1 MYAKLILRSARR
13 SARDYLIYLVTMTLC
28 VALFYAFLSVSSRF
42 YKPDIGVEYDF
53 TLLSG
58 GMKMA
63 ICAVTLL
70 LLFLIRF
77 VNHYMLRSRQKEF
90 ALEAILGM
98 DQRTIAGLFFAET
111 LLMGGVSVVLGIG
124 LGAVCSQFITALL
137 LTSYGQPYRPAWTLF
152 PDTVLWTVG
161 FFLLSFL
168 AVGLFQTQTIRRT
181 RILSMLTAGRENE
194 APLTQS
200 RWMQGVAVLY
210 LALAAVMTVQAGRML
225 YFYGDSRFP
234 APVQVMFWANILAP
248 AGLLVWTA
256 VWAVRRRKGDFPVL
270 VLGLTAGALVCILA
284 AASVPVVQ
292 RRYMLA
298 FGEGGVSQAL
308 TALLV
313 HLLFLL
319 CGVIW
324 LASTLLVWR
333 KERSAACR
341 YQGTNLFFFG
351 QMISKLRTTS
361 KTMSLVSITLVLSIF
376 LFMAAPVLVGW
387 ADGYLEA
394 RSMYDIQIYS
404 RYNNVYHEA
413 NLPRDGYQAV
423 TAFLSEKGIET
434 AADRTFSLYLPRRED
449 FHQRVK
455 YDFPAAVIS
464 LSDYNALRTMLGL
477 EPVELAEG
485 EFTTQWQTIASEE
498 EREQFLAEHPA
509 VSTDAGVLTLSE
521 QAWHDDPMGETL
533 YNSYTDVVY
542 VFPDSACQQLLP
554 VMRCRYSMT
563 AQPLPYETARALE
576 QFFVDHYPEQAP
588 GGVNYSIRL
597 RTLQVNSTRAGNF
610 VLQAAM
616 IYGAVVLMVI
626 CLTVLS
632 LQQLLDAGQYRYRFS
647 VLRKLGVG
655 EKEIGRLVVRQ
666 LGFWFGLPVGAA
678 ALAGGAVVGCFVLV
692 VQAEIGAYIGFGVL
706 AVQLGIT
713 AAVLTLLLGCYF
725 VSTWAMFRRAI
736 EA

>member
-137 LTSYGQPYRPAWTLF
+137 LA
-152 PDTVLWTVG
+152 
-161 FFLLSFL
+161 
-168 AVGLFQTQTIRRT
+168 
-181 RILSMLTAGRENE
+181 
-194 APLTQS
+194 
-200 RWMQGVAVLY
+200 
-210 LALAAVMTVQAGRML
+210 
-225 YFYGDSRFP
+225 
-234 APVQVMFWANILAP
+234 
-248 AGLLVWTA
+248 WTA
-256 VWAVRRRKGDFPVL
+256 VWAVRRWKGDFPVL

-333 KERSAACR
+333 KERSVACR

-413 NLPRDGYQAV
+413 DLPRDGYQAL

-498 EREQFLAEHPA
+498 EREQFLAEHPT
-509 VSTDAGVLTLSE
+509 VSTDAGVLTLAE

-542 VFPDSACQQLLP
+542 VFPDSVCQQLLP

-563 AQPLPYETARALE
+563 AQPLAYETARALE

-692 VQAEIGAYIGFGVL
+692 VQAEIGAYIGFGAL